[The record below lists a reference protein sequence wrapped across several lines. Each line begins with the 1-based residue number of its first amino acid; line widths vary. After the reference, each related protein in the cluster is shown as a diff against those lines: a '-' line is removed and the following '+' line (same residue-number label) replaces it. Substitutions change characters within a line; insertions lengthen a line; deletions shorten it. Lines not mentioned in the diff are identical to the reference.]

1 LAAVGAKKAATVAI
15 LQFFP
20 FENPGL
26 FVIMPAMIH
35 EIKLHGTANDKI
47 DYFVTI
53 TGADLS
59 SRYCYESLPDGD
71 RFFSG
76 RNEFIIS
83 PNGISYAGS
92 GGSLCDY
99 MFGVDLPLKDLLRK
113 DVSNRL
119 VMYGAYYDNDDNITF
134 TNTTTGRASFDHVF
148 LTGNAVSNYFFFIHS
163 SFNKEIKD
171 IQRDILKYVG
181 KQLKR
186 STTIGASD
194 DTRLCREI
202 FEAFGDPRGLVFLFR
217 LQNRNNE
224 EYYKTFNKFYSEQ
237 KMLSPEAVSILDDLA
252 KEFEIIPYQQE
263 RIKIDGM
270 YKLPENKKIV
280 DEYKDILISVS
291 EKGEVNPSELAKLSR
306 LRTLSLRL
314 NIPHMLFDT
323 LDELLLK
330 DMHIVEVEEPEYVK
344 DTRAIFEGLFFRT
357 DNIRGHLSQEDLV
370 KLLKGKQ
377 KSTAVRDQAFEG
389 LLLDTVR
396 ACDEHAR
403 DSNDMSALEAMSSI
417 LTYFDRYDSTAS
429 TINNLAFME
438 NSSLSE
444 DNIRSLSGNKEVFDQ
459 IGLHLFREIFIE
471 PLRENPYM
479 TRYGRKKVDTLFQ
492 GLQQIKA
499 GDTTYRELSAAITGI
514 NDDDKLYIAIHRYIK
529 ERFKSIYAELNSSE
543 DMEIFIQDLNREIQ
557 SKSIVQ
563 GPVPHSVFE
572 EIILDI
578 RKESFYL
585 NNLLPHII
593 VSRDSRVRED
603 FLLNSGLDRFYIEGL
618 ENDYFVLNKIE
629 KYILE
634 EIRR

>member
-1 LAAVGAKKAATVAI
+1 
-15 LQFFP
+15 
-20 FENPGL
+20 
-26 FVIMPAMIH
+26 MPDMIQ
-35 EIKLHGTANDKI
+35 EIKLHGKANEKM

-59 SRYCYESLPDGD
+59 SRYCYESLPEGD

-83 PNGISYAGS
+83 PDGITYTGT
-92 GGSLCDY
+92 GGSLCEY

-119 VMYGAYYDNDDNITF
+119 VMSGAFYDNTDNITF
-134 TNTTTGRASFDHVF
+134 TNTTAGKESFDHVF

-163 SFNKEIKD
+163 SFQKEIRD
-171 IQRDILKYVG
+171 IQRDILKYMG

-186 STTIGASD
+186 STTVGASD
-194 DTRLCREI
+194 DTHLCREI
-202 FEAFGDPRGLVFLFR
+202 FDSFGDAKGLVFLFR
-217 LQNRNNE
+217 LHNRHNG
-224 EYYKTFNKFYSEQ
+224 EYFNTFNKFYAEQ
-237 KMLSPEAVSILDDLA
+237 KMLSPEALTLLNDLA
-252 KEFEIIPYQQE
+252 DRYKIIPYQQE

-280 DEYKDILISVS
+280 DEYKDILITVS
-291 EKGEVNPSELAKLSR
+291 EKGQVNPSELAKLSR

-314 NIPHMLFDT
+314 NIPHTLFDT

-330 DMHIVEVEEPEYVK
+330 DMQIVEVEEPEYVK

-357 DNIRGHLSQEDLV
+357 DKIRGHLSQEDLV
-370 KLLKGKQ
+370 KLLVAKQ

-396 ACDEHAR
+396 VCDEHAR
-403 DSNDMSALEAMSSI
+403 DTNDMFALESMSSI
-417 LTYFDRYDSTAS
+417 LTYFDRYDSAAS

-438 NSSLSE
+438 NSTLSE
-444 DNIRSLSGNKEVFDQ
+444 YNIRSLFGNKEVFDQ
-459 IGLHLFREIFIE
+459 IGPDLFREIFID
-471 PLRENPYM
+471 PLRVNRYL

-492 GLQQIKA
+492 GLLQIKT
-499 GDTTYRELSAAITGI
+499 GDTTYRERAESISRI
-514 NDDDKLYIAIHRYIK
+514 NDEDKLYTVIHRYIK
-529 ERFKSIYAELNSSE
+529 DRFKSIYAELNSTE
-543 DMEIFIQDLNREIQ
+543 DQEIFIQDLNREIQ
-557 SKSIVQ
+557 ARRIVQ
-563 GPVPHSVFE
+563 SPVPHNIFE

-603 FLLNSGLDRFYIEGL
+603 FLLNSGLDRFYIEEL
-618 ENDYFVLNKIE
+618 ENDYFDMNKID
-629 KYILE
+629 KGILE
-634 EIRR
+634 EIRK